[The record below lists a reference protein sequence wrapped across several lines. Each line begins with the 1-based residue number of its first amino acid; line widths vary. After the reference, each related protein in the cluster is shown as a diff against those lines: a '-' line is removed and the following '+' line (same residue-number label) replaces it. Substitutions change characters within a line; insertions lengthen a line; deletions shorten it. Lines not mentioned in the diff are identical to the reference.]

1 MSVTIF
7 TMTHK
12 KFTEPED
19 PIYMPLHVGRASK
32 TDYGY
37 AGDDTGDNISEKN
50 CYYGELTGVYW
61 VWKNIRTSDYVG
73 ICHYR
78 RYFCTEEGRIFNEK
92 DYLSILKDYDMI
104 VSKKLKLN
112 FSYFDGYA
120 SDYNIFDLVTT
131 GEVIRQMYPEYYDT
145 FERLVHGN
153 GTYFGN
159 MMVASKELYDEYAE
173 WLFTIFAEVE
183 KKIDAS
189 GYDDYHKRVFGF
201 ISEFLLFVWV
211 EVKGLKVYECKVG
224 MTTEKY
230 ETKQMKEQLADYF
243 QQGDLA
249 GAKEYFLG
257 VLKKRP
263 DVLMEASD
271 ITGELKLSM
280 QVIAVCELERQEYG
294 ESVLDRIRQRYMSSD
309 ANEVRHVHESSDTD
323 GTRQKHER
331 SDTGRVGRE
340 VEKSDDSRERLF
352 DELMHYFGRIN
363 EIVGDCRTGQVSEA
377 DVIFLRNE
385 RVSDIAIEASARLF
399 ITEERELAEVVEGIK
414 TAEWKSLP

>member
-12 KFTEPED
+12 KFPDPRD
-19 PIYMPLHVGRASK
+19 PIYVPLHVGRAQGA
-32 TDYGY
+32 DYGY
-37 AGDDTGDNISEKN
+37 AGDDTGDNISAKN

-61 VWKNIRTSDYVG
+61 VWKNVRTTDYVG

-78 RYFCTEEGRIFNEK
+78 RYFCTEEGRIFNAN

-104 VSKKLKLN
+104 TSKKLKLN
-112 FSYFDGYA
+112 YSYFDGYA

-159 MMVASKELYDEYAE
+159 MMVSSKELYDEYAA
-173 WLFTIFAEVE
+173 WLFSIFHEVE
-183 KKIDAS
+183 KKIDPS

-201 ISEFLLFVWV
+201 ISEFLLLVWS

-230 ETKQMKEQLADYF
+230 ETGQMKEKLAEYF
-243 QQGDLA
+243 MQGDLD
-249 GAKEYFLG
+249 GAKEYFLS

-294 ESVLDRIRQRYMSSD
+294 EGVIDQIRL
-309 ANEVRHVHESSDTD
+309 AHEESSADGSKQECGRTD
-323 GTRQKHER
+323 
-331 SDTGRVGRE
+331 S
-340 VEKSDDSRERLF
+340 SRGSVFE
-352 DELMHYFGRIN
+352 ELMHYFGSLN
-363 EIVGDCRTGQVSEA
+363 DVVNACKVGQA
-377 DVIFLRNE
+377 DEEERRFLRDHQ
-385 RVSDIAIEASARLF
+385 VSDIAIEASARLF
-399 ITEERELAEVVEGIK
+399 ISDEKELDKIISNIEKYKTEI
-414 TAEWKSLP
+414 S

>member
-19 PIYMPLHVGRASK
+19 PIYMPLHVGRAGGAG
-32 TDYGY
+32 YGY

-92 DYLSILKDYDMI
+92 DYLSVLKDHDII
-104 VSKKLKLN
+104 VSKKLKLS

-145 FERLVHGN
+145 FEKLVHGN

-159 MMVASKELYDEYAE
+159 MMVTDKRLYDEYAE
-173 WLFTIFAEVE
+173 WLFSIFAEVE
-183 KKIDAS
+183 KKIDPS

-201 ISEFLLFVWV
+201 ISEFLLYVWV
-211 EVKGLKVYECKVG
+211 EVKGLKAYECKVG

-230 ETKQMKEQLADYF
+230 ETKQMKDRLADF
-243 QQGDLA
+243 FLQGDIA
-249 GAKEYFLG
+249 GAKEYFLS
-257 VLKKRP
+257 VLEKRP

-294 ESVLDRIRQRYMSSD
+294 ESVLDRLRQ
-309 ANEVRHVHESSDTD
+309 VHGMCSADGSGQACGQAVPKYSEKES
-323 GTRQKHER
+323 
-331 SDTGRVGRE
+331 TG
-340 VEKSDDSRERLF
+340 KERLF
-352 DELMHYFGRIN
+352 EELMHYFDRLNG
-363 EIVGDCRTGQVSEA
+363 IVGDCRTKQVSGE
-377 DVIFLRNE
+377 DIHFLQNE
-385 RVSDIAIEASARLF
+385 KVSDIAIEASARLF
-399 ITEERELAEVVEGIK
+399 ISEETELAEVVNQIL
-414 TAEWKSLP
+414 SIRC

>member
-19 PIYMPLHVGRASK
+19 PIYMPLHVGRAGGA
-32 TDYGY
+32 DYGY

-61 VWKNIRTSDYVG
+61 VWKNIRMSDYVG

-92 DYLSILKDYDMI
+92 DYLSILKDHDMI

-159 MMVASKELYDEYAE
+159 MMVASKQLYDEYAE
-173 WLFTIFAEVE
+173 WLFSIFAEVE
-183 KKIDAS
+183 KKIDPS

-201 ISEFLLFVWV
+201 ISEFLLYVWV

-230 ETKQMKEQLADYF
+230 ETKQMKDRLSDF
-243 QQGDLA
+243 FLQGDIA
-249 GAKEYFLG
+249 GAKEYFLS
-257 VLKKRP
+257 VLEKRP

-294 ESVLDRIRQRYMSSD
+294 DSVLDRIRCT
-309 ANEVRHVHESSDTD
+309 HEACADDGNGQACGQTD
-323 GTRQKHER
+323 SGR
-331 SDTGRVGRE
+331 SD
-340 VEKSDDSRERLF
+340 KERLF
-352 DELMHYFGRIN
+352 EELMHYFSRLNG
-363 EIVGDCRTGQVSEA
+363 IVGDCRTEQVSEE
-377 DVIFLRNE
+377 DIRFLRDE
-385 RVSDIAIEASARLF
+385 KVSNIAIESSARLF
-399 ITEERELAEVVEGIK
+399 ISEETELAEVTGQILSIRDR
-414 TAEWKSLP
+414 A